1 MRESSIKFCRRSS
14 DDREPSKIVSSEK
27 SRDFPASGTATKLA
41 GLHVFTV
48 ISFENVEA
56 AGLADVEVRAEFEA
70 SRELEER
77 HLMAALS
84 TVEDFEVALLP
95 AEELAR
101 S

>member
-1 MRESSIKFCRRSS
+1 M
-14 DDREPSKIVSSEK
+14 
-27 SRDFPASGTATKLA
+27 
-41 GLHVFTV
+41 
-48 ISFENVEA
+48 EA
-56 AGLADVEVRAEFEA
+56 AGLADVEVWAEFEV